1 MKNCQGEKPFL
12 IYSATISK
20 LFNLILMFSSAEYVR
35 SMIKKFSFKPANH
48 TKIIAHD
55 ITIKTWPQEI
65 YTS

>member
-1 MKNCQGEKPFL
+1 
-12 IYSATISK
+12 
-20 LFNLILMFSSAEYVR
+20 MFSSAEYVR